1 MVAGLYILAA
11 ALRVL
16 PQLKAE
22 GNVFSVP
29 TVSSVELG
37 TWEQA
42 ALAQTQTQLE
52 QDLEERFRREAGV
65 SAGVT
70 LALRSASDSVTV
82 DSATVTPA
90 ADCTPEQ
97 QQAVEKIVEEALGV
111 RPEWN
116 APAGDTA
123 MKEGQEKTG
132 VFTLRSLLEKQ
143 NRTKLAVVLGA
154 AAMILLLLSELLP
167 TNAVKAPVLAPAD
180 ETAYREQLEKQLQEL
195 IEQIDGAGTTTVM
208 ITLESGEETVY
219 ATDTQSGQTQSQETH
234 VLLED
239 GTALAQTIYLP
250 QVCGAAVV
258 CDGGGDIRVAAQI
271 TELVRALLDLSANR
285 IVVAQRRS

>member
-1 MVAGLYILAA
+1 MQGLKAAMVVFCTACICAELVAQITENGWARRGIKVVAGLYILAA

-82 DSATVTPA
+82 DSVTVTPA

-116 APAGDTA
+116 APG
-123 MKEGQEKTG
+123 G
-132 VFTLRSLLEKQ
+132 
-143 NRTKLAVVLGA
+143 
-154 AAMILLLLSELLP
+154 
-167 TNAVKAPVLAPAD
+167 
-180 ETAYREQLEKQLQEL
+180 ETQ
-195 IEQIDGAGTTTVM
+195 
-208 ITLESGEETVY
+208 
-219 ATDTQSGQTQSQETH
+219 
-234 VLLED
+234 
-239 GTALAQTIYLP
+239 P
-250 QVCGAAVV
+250 
-258 CDGGGDIRVAAQI
+258 
-271 TELVRALLDLSANR
+271 
-285 IVVAQRRS
+285 

>member
-1 MVAGLYILAA
+1 MQGLKAAMAVFCTACICAELVAQITESGWARRGIKVVAGLYIL

-116 APAGDTA
+116 APG
-123 MKEGQEKTG
+123 
-132 VFTLRSLLEKQ
+132 
-143 NRTKLAVVLGA
+143 
-154 AAMILLLLSELLP
+154 
-167 TNAVKAPVLAPAD
+167 
-180 ETAYREQLEKQLQEL
+180 
-195 IEQIDGAGTTTVM
+195 
-208 ITLESGEETVY
+208 GEI
-219 ATDTQSGQTQSQETH
+219 Q
-234 VLLED
+234 
-239 GTALAQTIYLP
+239 P
-250 QVCGAAVV
+250 
-258 CDGGGDIRVAAQI
+258 
-271 TELVRALLDLSANR
+271 
-285 IVVAQRRS
+285 